1 MQKYVLSIVAM
12 TMIGLSGCQTTSG
25 LNQPNSSHIKSA
37 SSIAEAQA
45 RPNQINFH
53 KIKQTENRPV
63 IALVLGSGGA
73 RGYAHIGAIEVLE
86 QAGIQPDFIV
96 GTSAGSIVGPIYA
109 SGKPAIEL
117 RNIAL
122 SMKATDVRDIKLD
135 PKGFLMAKSRKLCEF
150 ASGSNAFASHENPD
164 VCGSHSLERGQ
175 AGSLQLW

>member
-1 MQKYVLSIVAM
+1 MQKYVLSILAM
-12 TMIGLSGCQTTSG
+12 TMVGLSGCQTTSG
-25 LNQPNSSHIKSA
+25 FNPSNSSHIKSA
-37 SSIAEAQA
+37 SSVAEAQA
-45 RPNQINFH
+45 RPNQINFR

-96 GTSAGSIVGPIYA
+96 GTSAGSIVGSIYA

-122 SMKATDVRDIKLD
+122 SMKALTSATSSWTVKA
-135 PKGFLMAKSRKLCEF
+135 FLMAKKLKIM
-150 ASGSNAFASHENPD
+150 
-164 VCGSHSLERGQ
+164 
-175 AGSLQLW
+175 